1 MLQLVFAVLCS
12 VSVGVLIKIARS
24 KGIFIAQSIAVNYL
38 VAIALCYSLLKPNFN
53 GQTLVQIVAENPSA
67 YIFLALGLL
76 LPSVFLIQAKALEFA
91 GIIRTDAAQ
100 RLSLFLPIFAAF
112 TLFGEAVT
120 FPKLFALILAFS
132 ALGCLLW
139 RSQTGI
145 DSKGGKTAL
154 ISLALVWVGF
164 GIIDILFKQ
173 MAKSGSA
180 FPLTLLIA
188 FIGAGCVMFIYLLL
202 KRTQWHL
209 ASIGVGILLG
219 GLNFGNILFYIQAH
233 QAMKDD
239 PTLVFTG
246 MNLGVIGLGT
256 LIGALV
262 FKEKIN
268 KINYIG
274 VAVAIVAIVCLFYW
288 R

>member
-1 MLQLVFAVLCS
+1 MLELSLAVLCS
-12 VSVGVLIKIARS
+12 VFVGVLIKIARS
-24 KGIFIAQSIAVNYL
+24 KGVVIAQSIAMNYV
-38 VAIALCYSLLKPNFN
+38 VATALCYFLLKPDFK
-53 GQTLVQIVAENPSA
+53 GQSIVEIVQTNPSA
-67 YIFLALGLL
+67 YLFFALGIL
-76 LPSVFLIQAKALEFA
+76 LPTVFLIQAKSLEFA

-100 RLSLFLPIFAAF
+100 RLSLFLPILAAF

-120 FPKLFALILAFS
+120 SNKLIALLLAFS

-139 RSQTGI
+139 KSHEGMN
-145 DSKGGKTAL
+145 KGGKTA
-154 ISLALVWVGF
+154 IVSLALVWIGF
-164 GIIDILFKQ
+164 GVIDILFKQ

-180 FPLTLLIA
+180 FPLTLLIS

-202 KRTQWHL
+202 KRTQWNIPSVL
-209 ASIGVGILLG
+209 TGLLLG
-219 GLNFGNILFYIQAH
+219 VLNFGNILFYIKAH

-246 MNLGVIGLGT
+246 MNLGVICLGT
-256 LIGALV
+256 LIGAFF

-268 KINYIG
+268 KINYLG
-274 VAVAIVAIVCLFYW
+274 VLVAVIAIVCLFYW

>member
-1 MLQLVFAVLCS
+1 MLFLCLAILSS
-12 VSVGVLIKIARS
+12 VSVGVLIKLARQ
-24 KGIFIAQSIAVNYL
+24 KGIEIAQSIATNYL
-38 VAIALCYSLLKPNFN
+38 VAITLCHFILQPDFK
-53 GQTLVQIVAENPSA
+53 GQSIVEIVQINPSA
-67 YIFLALGLL
+67 YLFFALGIL
-76 LPSVFLIQAKALEFA
+76 LPTVFLIQAKALEFA

-100 RLSLFLPIFAAF
+100 RLSLFLPVLASF

-120 FPKLFALILAFS
+120 APKFIALLLAFS
-132 ALGCLLW
+132 ALTCLLW
-139 RSQTGI
+139 KSHQGMEKSGI
-145 DSKGGKTAL
+145 TAL
-154 ISLALVWVGF
+154 ISLSLVWVGF

-173 MAKSGSA
+173 MAKTGSA
-180 FPLTLLIA
+180 FPLTLLIS
-188 FIGAGCVMFIYLLL
+188 FIFAACVMYIYLLL

-209 ASIGVGILLG
+209 PSVAVGLLLG
-219 GLNFGNILFYIQAH
+219 VLNFGNILFYIKAH

-256 LIGALV
+256 LIGALL

-274 VAVAIVAIVCLFYW
+274 VAVAIIAIICLFYW

>member
-1 MLQLVFAVLCS
+1 MLELALAVLCS
-12 VSVGVLIKIARS
+12 VFVGVLIKIARS
-24 KGIFIAQSIAVNYL
+24 KGVAIAQSIAMNYV
-38 VAIALCYSLLKPNFN
+38 VATALCYFLLKPDFK
-53 GQTLVQIVAENPSA
+53 GQTIVEIVQTNPSA
-67 YIFLALGLL
+67 YLFFALGIL
-76 LPSVFLIQAKALEFA
+76 LPTVFLIQAKALEFA

-100 RLSLFLPIFAAF
+100 RLSLFLPILAAF

-120 FPKLFALILAFS
+120 SNKLIALLLAFS

-139 RSQTGI
+139 KSHEGMN
-145 DSKGGKTAL
+145 KGGKTA
-154 ISLALVWVGF
+154 IVSLALVWIGF
-164 GIIDILFKQ
+164 GVIDILFKQ

-180 FPLTLLIA
+180 FPLTLLIS

-202 KRTQWHL
+202 KRTQWNVPSVL
-209 ASIGVGILLG
+209 TGLLLG
-219 GLNFGNILFYIQAH
+219 VLNFGNILFYIKAH

-246 MNLGVIGLGT
+246 MNLGVICLGT
-256 LIGALV
+256 LIGAFF

-268 KINYIG
+268 KINYLG
-274 VAVAIVAIVCLFYW
+274 VLVAIIAIICLFYW

>member
-1 MLQLVFAVLCS
+1 MLELALAVLCS
-12 VSVGVLIKIARS
+12 VLVGVLIKIARS
-24 KGIFIAQSIAVNYL
+24 KGVAIAQSIAMNYV
-38 VAIALCYSLLKPNFN
+38 VATALCYFLLKPDFK
-53 GQTLVQIVAENPSA
+53 GQTIVEIVQTNPSA
-67 YIFLALGLL
+67 YLFFALGIL
-76 LPSVFLIQAKALEFA
+76 LPTVFLIQAKALEFA

-100 RLSLFLPIFAAF
+100 RLSLFLPILAAF

-120 FPKLFALILAFS
+120 SNKLIALLLAFS

-139 RSQTGI
+139 KSHEGMN
-145 DSKGGKTAL
+145 KGGKTA
-154 ISLALVWVGF
+154 IVSLALVWIGF
-164 GIIDILFKQ
+164 GVIDILFKQ

-180 FPLTLLIA
+180 FPLTLLIS

-202 KRTQWHL
+202 KRTQWNVPSVL
-209 ASIGVGILLG
+209 TGLLLG
-219 GLNFGNILFYIQAH
+219 VLNFGNILFYIKAH

-246 MNLGVIGLGT
+246 MNLGVICLGT
-256 LIGALV
+256 LIGAFL

-268 KINYIG
+268 KINYLG
-274 VAVAIVAIVCLFYW
+274 VLIAIIAIICLFYW

>member
-1 MLQLVFAVLCS
+1 MFALVIAVLCS
-12 VSVGVLIKIARS
+12 VSVGVLIKVARQ
-24 KGIFIAQSIAVNYL
+24 KGIFIAQSIAINYV
-38 VAIALCYSLLKPNFN
+38 VATALCYFLLKPDFQ
-53 GQTLVQIVAENPSA
+53 GQTIVQVVESSPVA
-67 YIFLALGLL
+67 YLFFALGIL

-100 RLSLFLPIFAAF
+100 RLSLFLPILAAF
-112 TLFGEAVT
+112 TLFGEAVST
-120 FPKLFALILAFS
+120 PKLVALLLAFG

-139 RSQTGI
+139 KSHSGMA
-145 DSKGGKTAL
+145 KGGATAFV
-154 ISLALVWVGF
+154 SLALVWLGF
-164 GIIDILFKQ
+164 GVIDILFKQ

-180 FPLTLLIA
+180 FPLTLLIS

-209 ASIGVGILLG
+209 ASVAVGLLLG
-219 GLNFGNILFYIQAH
+219 VLNFGNILFYIKAH

-246 MNLGVIGLGT
+246 MNLGVICLGT
-256 LIGALV
+256 LIGALA
-262 FKEKIN
+262 FKEKIH
-268 KINYIG
+268 KINYLG
-274 VAVAIVAIVCLFYW
+274 VAIAIVAIICLFYW

>member
-1 MLQLVFAVLCS
+1 MLELALAVLCS
-12 VSVGVLIKIARS
+12 VFVGVLIKIARS
-24 KGIFIAQSIAVNYL
+24 KGVAIAQSIAMNYV
-38 VAIALCYSLLKPNFN
+38 VATTLCYFLLKPDFK
-53 GQTLVQIVAENPSA
+53 GQTIVEIVQTNPSA
-67 YIFLALGLL
+67 YLFFALGIL
-76 LPSVFLIQAKALEFA
+76 LPTVFLIQAKALEFA

-100 RLSLFLPIFAAF
+100 RLSLFLPILAAF

-120 FPKLFALILAFS
+120 SNKLIALLLAFS

-139 RSQTGI
+139 KSHEGMN
-145 DSKGGKTAL
+145 KGGKTA
-154 ISLALVWVGF
+154 IVSLALVWVGF
-164 GIIDILFKQ
+164 GVIDILFKQ

-180 FPLTLLIA
+180 FPLTLLIS

-202 KRTQWHL
+202 KRTQWNVPSVL
-209 ASIGVGILLG
+209 TGLLLG
-219 GLNFGNILFYIQAH
+219 VLNFGNILFYIKAH

-246 MNLGVIGLGT
+246 MNLGVICLGT
-256 LIGALV
+256 LIGAFF

-268 KINYIG
+268 RINYVG
-274 VAVAIVAIVCLFYW
+274 VLIAVVAIICLFYW